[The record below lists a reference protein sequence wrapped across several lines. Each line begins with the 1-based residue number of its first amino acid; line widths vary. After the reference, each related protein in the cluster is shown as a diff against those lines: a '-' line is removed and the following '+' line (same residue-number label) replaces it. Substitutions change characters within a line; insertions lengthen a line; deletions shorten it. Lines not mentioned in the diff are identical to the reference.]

1 MTRLARRGKRAA
13 EKAVEE
19 ADVLTAET
27 AGVAA
32 ETGTDIGEEAD
43 PLVAAVAAIETE
55 VTAERPDAED
65 KDPDDRSARRRGVK
79 WKSVLTFGVAPALA
93 LLLTVAAGYLK
104 WTDSSVRDSDAAAI
118 ESVQSATANTIKMLS
133 YEPQTAERDLGAAR
147 AGLTGPFRESYTQL
161 TNDVVI
167 PGSRQKNIT
176 AVATV
181 PAASSVSAS
190 ENHAVTLLFVNQT
203 ITVGNDAP
211 SSTASAV
218 KVTLDKVAG
227 RWLISDLTPV

>member
-1 MTRLARRGKRAA
+1 LAKRGKRAA
-13 EKAVEE
+13 EEAVEE

-27 AGVAA
+27 ASVAA
-32 ETGTDIGEEAD
+32 ETGTGIGEETD
-43 PLVAAVAAIETE
+43 PLVAAVSAGQ
-55 VTAERPDAED
+55 
-65 KDPDDRSARRRGVK
+65 KDPHAGTAGRSGVK
-79 WKSVLTFGVAPALA
+79 WKPVLTFGVAPALA

-118 ESVQSATANTIKMLS
+118 ESVQSATASTIKMLS
-133 YEPQTAERDLGAAR
+133 YEPQTVERDLGAAR

-167 PGSRQKNIT
+167 PGSRQKNIS

>member
-1 MTRLARRGKRAA
+1 MTGLARRGKRAA

-27 AGVAA
+27 ASSAA
-32 ETGTDIGEEAD
+32 KTETETSEQAD
-43 PLVAAVAAIETE
+43 PLAAAVSAGQ
-55 VTAERPDAED
+55 
-65 KDPDDRSARRRGVK
+65 KDPHTRTARRSGGK
-79 WKSVLTFGVAPALA
+79 WKPVLTFGVAPALA

-118 ESVQSATANTIKMLS
+118 ESVQSATAGTIKMLS
-133 YEPQTAERDLGAAR
+133 YEPQTVERDLGAAR

-167 PGSRQKNIT
+167 PGSRQKNIS

>member
-1 MTRLARRGKRAA
+1 VTRLAKRAKRAA
-13 EKAVEE
+13 EEAVEE

-27 AGVAA
+27 ASVAA
-32 ETGTDIGEEAD
+32 ETGTGIGEETD
-43 PLVAAVAAIETE
+43 PLVAAVSAGQ
-55 VTAERPDAED
+55 
-65 KDPDDRSARRRGVK
+65 KDPHAGTAGRSGVK
-79 WKSVLTFGVAPALA
+79 WKPVLTFGVAPALA

-118 ESVQSATANTIKMLS
+118 ESVQSATASTIKMLS
-133 YEPQTAERDLGAAR
+133 YEPQTVERDLGAAR

-167 PGSRQKNIT
+167 PGSRQKNIS

>member
-1 MTRLARRGKRAA
+1 VTRLARRGKRAA
-13 EKAVEE
+13 EE
-19 ADVLTAET
+19 ADENADVQTAET
-27 AGVAA
+27 ASSAA
-32 ETGTDIGEEAD
+32 QTGTNAGERAD
-43 PLVAAVAAIETE
+43 PSVSAVSAGEAEA
-55 VTAERPDAED
+55 TAGSDAEE
-65 KDPDDRSARRRGVK
+65 KDSDARTAGWRGVE
-79 WKSVLTFGVAPALA
+79 WKPVLAFGIAPVLA
-93 LLLTVAAGYLK
+93 LLLTVVAGYLK
-104 WTDSSVRDSDAAAI
+104 WTDSSVRDSEAAAI
-118 ESVQSATANTIKMLS
+118 ESVQSATASTIKMLS
-133 YEPQTAERDLGAAR
+133 YEPQTVERDLGAAR
-147 AGLTGPFRESYTQL
+147 DGLTGPFRESYTQL

-167 PGSRQKNIT
+167 PGSKQKNIT

-211 SSTASAV
+211 SNTASAV